1 MATITQRLAF
11 LISANADQ
19 AIKAFDKTAIAAEKE
34 LGKAGK
40 SIDEVGG
47 QLTKFG
53 AAGLAAAGV
62 IGQQLFKAGQSAS
75 DLSESLNKSRVI
87 FGDASKDIE
96 KFANTAADQLG
107 LSQRAALDAAST
119 FATFGKAAGLSGTEL
134 TTFSKDLVTLSADL
148 ASFYNTSPE
157 DAVLA
162 IGAALRGE
170 SEPIRRYGV
179 LLNDAVL
186 KQELMAV
193 TGEKVTGT
201 LNPQQKVLA
210 AQAAIL
216 KQTSDAQGDFARTS
230 DGLANTQRRVTATI
244 EDLKAEFGQA
254 AMPVIK
260 AGTDVVL
267 SAASGFNK
275 LNDVTG
281 GAISTFATFATV
293 GLGVVSSASLVAGQ
307 AIKLRDRFG
316 EVDEATGKFTGKL
329 TTLGNVAVGGAA
341 IIGAAAA
348 VYAVYN
354 QKKQEAEERT
364 RKFTEALGLEG
375 EEQQKALG
383 ALAASDNK
391 IKVYIDSLNLL
402 GLTTA
407 DVTKETKGGKTA
419 FDNIRQALE
428 VFTAR
433 QGTGQVAADAFA
445 KAIGYQGELT
455 VNQVN
460 QIKALVKEVDGITAS
475 NQKAKV
481 AQDAVNIALGENA
494 TAVKLSDEELK
505 TLSDTYKDFSEAI
518 SRNEDRVRQAQV
530 DKLIEE
536 QAKREAEQQE
546 RRAKAQKDFADKV
559 DEAAGKLRT
568 KLATAL
574 KTAEDNAAAANKA
587 YSDYQKN
594 ISGSV
599 SGIVDFGEA
608 QATAEENTKN
618 LADAKVKE
626 TGAQDAL
633 TQALADEAGAVNV
646 VASARTKLAA
656 AQSASIES
664 LDEKGELKKAL
675 DDEAAAIAQV
685 TLARQELA
693 DAQNLAEDDPS
704 KTKKVE
710 TAESKLTTAIKKQG
724 DATQDVVDIRDSLTE
739 EKTRLIE
746 QAEKDL
752 TRALDEQVGATKA
765 VADGRKDL
773 AAATNEVLT
782 AEKQPLTFADAL
794 AAQVTKAEGFKTDL
808 QKVLN
813 LGGDPALINQLTS
826 AGVDAGSAIMKGI
839 LNSSDPK
846 ATVGNLV
853 GTLTNVQTFANQIGT
868 SAADTFYGQGVKL
881 ANDLL
886 AGVTAGV
893 AAIDVDKLIES
904 KTPLK
909 NIARAAA
916 GFDQSFATFFGAAG
930 LNIPFFADGG
940 IVTKPTLGV
949 VGEAG
954 PEAII
959 PLNSRSINQQPTVVN
974 VTINVSGGD
983 PNAVVD
989 ALKKYVRANGTLPSV
1004 IKLAA

>member
-40 SIDEVGG
+40 SIDQLGG

-53 AAGLAAAGV
+53 AAGLAAAGTL
-62 IGQQLFKAGQSAS
+62 GGGLFKLAQGAIEDEKAQALLAAQLRNTTGATDAQIAS
-75 DLSESLNKSRVI
+75 VERMIDKTARLTGVSDDQLRPAMGNLVRA
-87 FGDASKDIE
+87 FGDTEKATSVLGTALDISAATGRDLETVTIALGRAANGNVGALSRLGIPLDENVKKSKDFNAALQALNEQFGGAAAARADTYAGKLDRAKVAISEAGESIGTAFIPVIE
-96 KFANTAADQLG
+96 KSATFVANAVNKLG
-107 LSQRAALDAAST
+107 DFNNATGGLIGTL
-119 FATFGKAAGLSGTEL
+119 ATFG
-134 TTFSKDLVTLSADL
+134 
-148 ASFYNTSPE
+148 
-157 DAVLA
+157 
-162 IGAALRGE
+162 
-170 SEPIRRYGV
+170 
-179 LLNDAVL
+179 
-186 KQELMAV
+186 
-193 TGEKVTGT
+193 
-201 LNPQQKVLA
+201 
-210 AQAAIL
+210 
-216 KQTSDAQGDFARTS
+216 
-230 DGLANTQRRVTATI
+230 
-244 EDLKAEFGQA
+244 
-254 AMPVIK
+254 
-260 AGTDVVL
+260 
-267 SAASGFNK
+267 
-275 LNDVTG
+275 
-281 GAISTFATFATV
+281 TV
-293 GLGVVSSASLVAGQ
+293 GLGAVSTMSLVVGQ

-316 EVDEATGKFTGKL
+316 EVDATTGKFTGNL
-329 TTLGNVAVGGAA
+329 TTLGKVAVGGAG

-391 IKVYIDSLNLL
+391 VKVYIDSLNLL

-475 NQKAKV
+475 NQRAKV
-481 AQDAVNIALGENA
+481 AQDAVNIALGENV
-494 TAVKLSDEELK
+494 TAVQLSQEELK
-505 TLSDTYKDFSEAI
+505 TLTDTYKGFSDAI
-518 SRNEDRVRQAQV
+518 LRNEDRVRQAQV

-664 LDEKGELKKAL
+664 LDEKGKLKKAL

-693 DAQNLAEDDPS
+693 DAQNLAEDDPT

-909 NIARAAA
+909 NIRRAAT
-916 GFDQSFATFFGAAG
+916 GFDQSFASFFGAAG
-930 LNIPFFADGG
+930 LVIPAFADGG
-940 IVTKPTLGV
+940 IVTKPTIGL

-989 ALKKYVRANGTLPSV
+989 ALKKYVRANGTLPST